1 MPNKNSLNSMTG
13 FARVDGA
20 HQQGEQSWRW
30 VWECRSLNN
39 RGLDVKL
46 RLPSML
52 DFLEADLRALVPTL
66 INRGSVMLNLQLQ
79 SDQPEARPRL
89 DEDALAAII
98 EAAEKVSNLTDC
110 APPTADGLLALK
122 GVLVTEEKTL
132 GDDDAAALGVEITT
146 SFQAALE
153 ALVAARGEEG
163 ARLAEVLDGH
173 VGTIETLTAQAAD
186 IAGQSTETIRQR
198 LKDQL
203 KDLQADNLPEERLAQ
218 EIALLAVKADV
229 REELD
234 RLKSHIT
241 SARQL
246 MSQGGP
252 IGRKFD
258 FLVQEFNREANTLC
272 SKAQTIELK
281 QVGLELK
288 TVIDQMREQIQNVE

>member
-1 MPNKNSLNSMTG
+1 MPSENTLNSMTG
-13 FARVDGA
+13 FARVDGS

-52 DFLEADLRALVPTL
+52 DFLEADLRTLVPTQ

-79 SDQPEARPRL
+79 SDQPDARPRL
-89 DEDALAAII
+89 DEDALAAVIA
-98 EAAEKVSNLTDC
+98 AAEKVSNLTDC

-122 GVLVTEEKTL
+122 GVLVTEEKSL
-132 GDDDAAALGVEITT
+132 DEDDAAALGAEITT

-163 ARLAEVLDGH
+163 ARLARVLDGQ
-173 VGTIETLTAQAAD
+173 VSVIDTLTAQATD
-186 IAGQSTETIRQR
+186 IAGQNTETIRQR

-203 KDLQADNLPEERLAQ
+203 RDLQTELPEERLAQ

-234 RLKSHIT
+234 RLTAHIA

-246 MSQGGP
+246 MTQGGP

-281 QVGLELK
+281 QVGLDLK